1 MDFRKRDN
9 VSVDCVIFGLNEEGL
24 NVLLRKRKLNMF
36 DDDYPVVDDWI
47 ITGGRVFISK
57 TLEESANII
66 FKGITGY
73 DKFNRTQFR
82 TYGNPTRLKSD
93 KDLLWVRSHGVKAQS
108 MTIAYFFTQPM
119 DCVNANKEEF
129 QWFPVKD
136 LPELG
141 FDHRKIIM
149 DAHEDLKQKI
159 MIEPIIFDLMA
170 DKFTLNELQFAF
182 ESVLGI
188 ELDNRNFR
196 KKVLK
201 KVYIVPLN
209 ETKKGTAKK
218 PSKLYVFS
226 REVYN
231 KVSEKDFIVNV

>member
-9 VSVDCVIFGLNEEGL
+9 VSVDCVIFGLNEAGL
-24 NVLLRKRKLNMF
+24 NVLLRKRSLNMF
-36 DDDYPVVDDWI
+36 DENYPVIDDWM

-73 DKFNRTQFR
+73 SEFNRTQFR

-108 MTIAYFFTQPM
+108 MTIAYYFAQPM
-119 DCVNANKEEF
+119 ESISAHDKDF
-129 QWFPVKD
+129 QWFSLNA

-141 FDHRKIIM
+141 FDHNKIVKE
-149 DAHEDLKQKI
+149 AHEDLKQKI
-159 MIEPIIFDLMA
+159 MIEPLIFDLMPN
-170 DKFTLNELQFAF
+170 KFTLNELQFAF
-182 ESVLGI
+182 ESVLEI